1 MMNRRRDVAV
11 REKTGIDRGE
21 TDEVWSVS
29 GRGEGC
35 GGARAAPGERG
46 AG

>member
-1 MMNRRRDVAV
+1 MNRRRDVTV

-21 TDEVWSVS
+21 TDEVWRVS
-29 GRGEGC
+29 GRGKGRGRAC
-35 GGARAAPGERG
+35 AAPCERG